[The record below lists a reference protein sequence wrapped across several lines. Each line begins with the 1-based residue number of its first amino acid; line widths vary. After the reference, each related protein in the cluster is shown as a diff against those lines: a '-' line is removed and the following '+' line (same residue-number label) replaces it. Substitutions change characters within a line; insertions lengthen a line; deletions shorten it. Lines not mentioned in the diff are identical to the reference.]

1 MTNDVDTLATA
12 LYDRSKTIAPLY
24 AALRGKLHGF
34 WYTSSGDGHGYVLG
48 ELPDDVAAASAFAL
62 VHASGAFTSPTATK
76 LLSIEDGV
84 AVMAGAR

>member
-48 ELPDDVAAASAFAL
+48 ELPMTSRRRTSAL
-62 VHASGAFTSPTATK
+62 VNASGAFTSLTATK
-76 LLSIEDGV
+76 LLSIEDDV
-84 AVMAGAR
+84 AVRAGAR